1 MRRLPELFSVVLAGA
16 FLAGPAVAS
25 GQKTYR
31 CGNAFQ
37 SHPCSLADN
46 KGDSPAARRAGQ
58 DTPADREQR
67 ERCARVGQ
75 TLAQN
80 SARMDR
86 ATSSNE
92 REALLLHRAEIDRE
106 HNRACN

>member
-1 MRRLPELFSVVLAGA
+1 MRRLPILFRLLLAGA
-16 FLAGPAVAS
+16 CLAGPAVAS
-25 GQKTYR
+25 GQTTYR
-31 CGNAFQ
+31 CGNVYQ

-46 KGDSPAARRAGQ
+46 KGDSPAARRADQ
-58 DTPADREQR
+58 DTAADREQR

-86 ATSSNE
+86 ATNSNE
-92 REALLLHRAEIDRE
+92 REALALRRAEIDRE
-106 HNRACN
+106 HNRSCN

>member
-1 MRRLPELFSVVLAGA
+1 MRRLPRLASVLLAGA
-16 FLAGPAVAS
+16 CLAGPMAAS

-31 CGNAFQ
+31 CGNVFQ

-58 DTPADREQR
+58 DSAADHEQR

-86 ATSSNE
+86 AANSNE
-92 REALLLHRAEIDRE
+92 REALRTHRAEIDRE
-106 HNRACN
+106 YNRSCN